1 MLKGRVNVSSTDFV
15 RKESVSGLMTTKLS
29 TTIDRKEFD
38 RLVREAF
45 RHLYDSTFLD
55 KNPLF
60 KLLVPPEKS
69 TSQPGQDLR
78 RVLLSVIRD
87 LRPQK
92 NVPPQ
97 SHDWRS
103 YQILEMR
110 YISGMEAT
118 EVMRRLGLGHTLYFT
133 EQTRI
138 LQTLTD
144 MLWNLHI
151 PQAAEVSNLP
161 PSLQAHF
168 ETNVKEGVNAE
179 IMRLFQEASW
189 GVVNVI
195 ELLDNLRPVIQSQ
208 AQIAHIDLSYDLVQK
223 VVVNRANR
231 VLLRQIF
238 LNLIAE
244 VLENANCGILSI
256 ESFDQ
261 QTKFGILLRGKT
273 SQIDAAPSIRGQRER
288 ISKETY
294 HQVIE
299 AMQGEVQ
306 FELQGN
312 ENYEVRLI
320 WDKLSQRPKI
330 LLVIDDNA
338 DMVDLFRRYLTGLDL
353 KVRGVKNIEE
363 ARQVMAEKL
372 PTLIILDVILPQL
385 DGWELLLSLKSD
397 PTTREIPI
405 VVCSAL
411 NEPELA
417 KSLGADYF
425 LPKPV
430 DQLDLLAILRLQG
443 RTSPESGL

>member
-1 MLKGRVNVSSTDFV
+1 LYGNCTERV
-15 RKESVSGLMTTKLS
+15 RQRLMTTKLS
-29 TTIDRKEFD
+29 TSLDRKEFD
-38 RLVREAF
+38 RLVREAL
-45 RHLYDSTFLD
+45 RQLYDSTFLD
-55 KNPLF
+55 NNPLG
-60 KLLVPPEKS
+60 KILIPPEKR
-69 TSQPGQDLR
+69 TSQPAQDLR

-92 NVPPQ
+92 NVPTQ
-97 SHDWRS
+97 SHDWRG

-110 YISGMEAT
+110 YISGMDAA

-144 MLWNLHI
+144 VLWNLRLR
-151 PQAAEVSNLP
+151 QAIDVNDYPHSIQVQ
-161 PSLQAHF
+161 S
-168 ETNVKEGVNAE
+168 ETNLSQGVNAE

-189 GVVNVI
+189 EVVNVI
-195 ELLDNLRPVIQSQ
+195 ELLDDLRPVIQSQ
-208 AQIAHIDLSYDLVQK
+208 AQIAQVDLSYDLVQA

-244 VLENANCGILSI
+244 VLEKAKDGRLSV
-256 ESFDQ
+256 ESFDH
-261 QTKFGILLRGKT
+261 QTTFGIFLRGRT
-273 SQIDAAPSIRGQRER
+273 SQIDATSSLQGQRER

-294 HQVIE
+294 RQLIE

-306 FELQGN
+306 FELKGN
-312 ENYEVRLI
+312 ESYELRLS
-320 WDKLSQRPKI
+320 WNKVSQRAQV
-330 LLVIDDNA
+330 LLVIDDNT

-353 KVRGVKNIEE
+353 QVRGAKNIEE

-397 PTTREIPI
+397 PITREIPI

-443 RTSPESGL
+443 TTSPE